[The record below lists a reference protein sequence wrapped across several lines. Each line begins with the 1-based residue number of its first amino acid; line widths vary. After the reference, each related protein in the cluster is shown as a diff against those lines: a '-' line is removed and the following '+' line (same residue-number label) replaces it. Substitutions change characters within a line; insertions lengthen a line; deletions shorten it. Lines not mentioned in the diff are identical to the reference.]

1 MTRQERSEERNVGL
15 EREDQA
21 ERMRWDVY
29 KQTPNGWAVVRAK
42 DGKPFGAWGHFKAEG
57 VLKAI
62 SEKPWNKGVAFRL
75 LNNNGE
81 TYRQFLF
88 GSR

>member
-1 MTRQERSEERNVGL
+1 MTRQERSEERNAGL

-42 DGKPFGAWGHFKAEG
+42 DGKPFGAWGYSKALR
-57 VLKAI
+57 VLNTI

-75 LNNNGE
+75 LNNNG
-81 TYRQFLF
+81 QNLNDVLF
-88 GSR
+88 GSH